1 MSQGCYYWGKS
12 GSKESLGGRFSH
24 SLSPMKDQKH
34 GCEERSRDL
43 PVSYSSPCVNVTFFF
58 PVWSMKFS
66 IILCI
71 QFLKAIC
78 FKCDQHRDYSQ
89 IFQNGTPTKP
99 NELVIK
105 L

>member
-58 PVWSMKFS
+58 SLVNEVQYNSLHPVPERYM
-66 IILCI
+66 I
-71 QFLKAIC
+71 QM
-78 FKCDQHRDYSQ
+78 
-89 IFQNGTPTKP
+89 
-99 NELVIK
+99 
-105 L
+105 

>member
-1 MSQGCYYWGKS
+1 MTCRSLEEGASCHRDATTGERVAV
-12 GSKESLGGRFSH
+12 KESSGGRFSH

-71 QFLKAIC
+71 QFLKDI
-78 FKCDQHRDYSQ
+78 
-89 IFQNGTPTKP
+89 
-99 NELVIK
+99 
-105 L
+105 